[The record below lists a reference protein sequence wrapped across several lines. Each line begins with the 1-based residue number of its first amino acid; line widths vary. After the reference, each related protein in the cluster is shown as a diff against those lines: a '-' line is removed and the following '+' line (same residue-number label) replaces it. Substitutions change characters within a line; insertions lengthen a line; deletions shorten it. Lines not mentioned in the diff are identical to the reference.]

1 LLARARRGMVGHQQ
15 FKNSFASG
23 QNLAG
28 LSLHFHS
35 GFDGANAG
43 GAKNACT
50 GVDHAEAAYAH
61 GGFILQVAQRW
72 YRNAGY
78 SRGVENAR
86 SGRNRHG
93 STIDDDVDEFGR

>member
-1 LLARARRGMVGHQQ
+1 MIGHQQ
-15 FKNSFASG
+15 FKKSFASG

-28 LSLHFHS
+28 LSFHFHS
-35 GFDGANAG
+35 GFDRANAG
-43 GAKNACT
+43 SGKNACS

-78 SRGVENAR
+78 SRGVENTSPR
-86 SGRNRHG
+86 SHGHG
-93 STIDDDVDEFGR
+93 SAIDGDVDEPGR